1 MSFIIRPPFSLPPFF
16 SMVDHMLKLSRRAL
30 TVAARSMCGVHRLP
44 IHRLQGAILSASTPL
59 YTTYTSRRL
68 CSSGVTGSDRT
79 SAEFIVSRCKWQS
92 GNLLERLGMSND
104 EAIDEAKVRHH
115 FQVLSKHFHPDLP
128 DAPENAAEAFRNIRE
143 AYVQVLEQV
152 KRHGPYAAGEA
163 PHFVFMDQAQ
173 RSAKVAA
180 MGEGVIFFV
189 LLLLVY
195 AFLVARHNRK
205 RVRASLLAYLLAIF
219 VVVQIFPRVLS
230 AVVLF
235 AWMSDIRV
243 TSKELEEQAALTILV
258 EKSGENM
265 IVKLAGIAEEDQPDV
280 KVSVK
285 VTRTEK
291 AKGGMTT
298 RLLLRR
304 RNRQ

>member
-1 MSFIIRPPFSLPPFF
+1 
-16 SMVDHMLKLSRRAL
+16 
-30 TVAARSMCGVHRLP
+30 
-44 IHRLQGAILSASTPL
+44 
-59 YTTYTSRRL
+59 
-68 CSSGVTGSDRT
+68 
-79 SAEFIVSRCKWQS
+79 
-92 GNLLERLGMSND
+92 MSND

-291 AKGGMTT
+291 AKGGDDNKAAAAEEESTEVLEMDQGVTKFHLPSRLVNKSGPEIRYNIRVENT
-298 RLLLRR
+298 RKHFTLCDKVLATDF
-304 RNRQ
+304 